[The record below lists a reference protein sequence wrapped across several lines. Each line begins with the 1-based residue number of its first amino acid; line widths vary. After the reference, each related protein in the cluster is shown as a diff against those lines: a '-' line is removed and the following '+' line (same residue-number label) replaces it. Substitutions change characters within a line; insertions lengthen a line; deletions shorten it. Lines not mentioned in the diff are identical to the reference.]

1 MKNLFFSTVVASSLM
16 DCVQSGH
23 LQQSDLDAINRVLD
37 SYHLAAAN
45 GEWDTFFD
53 LMSEDSVFIGTDARK
68 RWGKSEF
75 RQYSSGSNG

>member
-1 MKNLFFSTVVASSLM
+1 M
-16 DCVQSGH
+16 
-23 LQQSDLDAINRVLD
+23 LDG
-37 SYHLAAAN
+37 YHLAAAN
-45 GEWDTFFD
+45 GEWDTYFD